1 MSNGL
6 AAVYF
11 VVSLVAT
18 LYAAAVFA
26 DRLDKLGA
34 RLGLPEALL
43 GLLTAAGADAPEI
56 ASAVAALLSG
66 AKETGFGVLMGAS
79 VLNLATMIGL
89 STLVCGCIRLRREQ
103 LVLEGGV
110 AIGAALLV
118 VLMVFRVLPAG
129 AALGLA
135 LVLLVPYVAVVALA
149 EGRVL
154 SVRSRLTLRRTMG
167 ERHRA
172 RPQHGHALWTP
183 LLTIPPAVGIIV
195 LGSVGM
201 VHSAIQL
208 GHAAGLSDVLVGSLV
223 LATVTSL
230 PNAYTGVRLGMKG
243 RGSALVSE
251 TMNSNTINLV
261 GGLVIPALFVTFAS
275 GALER
280 VDAVWLLAATAVA
293 IALLAPRGGIRRRNA
308 ALLVLSWVGFVVVQ
322 AVFG

>member
-6 AAVYF
+6 ATVYF

-26 DRLDKLGA
+26 DRLDKLGT

-43 GLLTAAGADAPEI
+43 GLLTAVGADAPEI
-56 ASAVAALLSG
+56 ASAVTALLSG
-66 AKETGFGVLMGAS
+66 ARETGFGVLMGAS

-89 STLVCGCIRLRREQ
+89 STLVCGCVRLRREQ

-118 VLMVFRVLPAG
+118 VLMVFRVLPAW
-129 AALGLA
+129 AALVLA
-135 LVLLVPYVAVVALA
+135 IVLLVPYVAVVALA

-154 SVRSRLTLRRTMG
+154 SVRSRLALRRTLG

-172 RPQHGHALWTP
+172 RPPHGHALWAP

-195 LGSVGM
+195 LGSIGM
-201 VHSAIQL
+201 VHAAIHL
-208 GHAAGLSDVLVGSLV
+208 GHAAGLSDVLVGTLV

-230 PNAYTGVRLGMKG
+230 PNAYTGVRLGIKG

-275 GALER
+275 GSLER
-280 VDAVWLLAATAVA
+280 TDAVWLLVATAVA
-293 IALLAPRGGIRRRNA
+293 IALLAPRAGIRRRSA
-308 ALLVLSWVGFVVVQ
+308 GLLVASWIGFAVVQ